1 MSSMM
6 AFLRSDQGV
15 VYPVERMTKI
25 GRSPENDLVLVEGSL
40 SRDHARIEYRA
51 GRWFIED
58 LGSRNGTSVNGELLP
73 FARSR
78 PLRTGDRVLLG
89 TRVLTFGCLPD
100 GEDFDR
106 TDTIEVS
113 KSALTASFSP
123 YQRQVLRFLAD
134 PCLNGGE
141 PASNAEIAAKL
152 GTPQAI
158 EAVKA
163 ALRRTYA
170 KAGLAA
176 TSSRAKRRAL
186 CEMARDY
193 GLV

>member
-1 MSSMM
+1 ML
-6 AFLRSDQGV
+6 AFLRSDQGA
-15 VYPVERMTKI
+15 VYPVGPTTNI
-25 GRSPENDLVLVEGSL
+25 GRNPGNDLVLVEGSL
-40 SRDHARIEYRA
+40 SRDHARIELRG

-73 FARSR
+73 FARAR
-78 PLRTGDRVLLG
+78 PLRPGDRVLLG
-89 TRVLTFGCLPD
+89 TRVFTFGCSSD
-100 GEDFDR
+100 EDDVDR

-113 KSALTASFSP
+113 EIVLKASFSP
-123 YQRQVLRFLAD
+123 YQKQVLRWLAE
-134 PCLNGGE
+134 PWLRGGE
-141 PASNAEIAAKL
+141 PASNAEIAARL

-163 ALRRTYA
+163 ALRRVYA

-176 TSSRAKRRAL
+176 SSSRAKRRAL
-186 CEMARDY
+186 CEIARDH